1 MARSSAGESVLS
13 RAVRVLEAFNPGVRD
28 LSVSQIARKCEMPV
42 SSAHRIVGD
51 LVEQGLLERLPNG
64 HYRIGLHLWELAV
77 RTPGAVGI
85 RELAL
90 PHLQTAL
97 QRIGQ
102 HVQLAV
108 LQDGEI
114 LSLERLSSANAVIN
128 LTVVGGRMPFY
139 ATSSGLVLV
148 AHASHATQ
156 NALIAEPRKPHRYT
170 PQMTDA
176 ELRIRL
182 EEVRRNGYATTV
194 GFIDPAATAI
204 AVPVSGP
211 VGNVIAA
218 VASVVPSADPHEQA
232 VLDVLRATAASITAS
247 LTRRYSGS

>member
-13 RAVRVLEAFNPGVRD
+13 RAVRVLEAFDPGVRD
-28 LSVSQIARKCEMPV
+28 LSVSQIARKCDMPV
-42 SSAHRIVGD
+42 SSAHRIVGE
-51 LVEQGLLERLPNG
+51 LVEQGLLERLPNT

-90 PHLQTAL
+90 PHLQAAL

-108 LQDGEI
+108 LQEGEI

-156 NALIAEPRKPHRYT
+156 NLLIAEPRKPHRFT

-176 ELRIRL
+176 ELRSRL
-182 EEVRRNGYATTV
+182 NQVHRDGYATTA
-194 GFIDPAATAI
+194 GYIDPAATAI
-204 AVPVSGP
+204 AVPVFGP
-211 VGNVIAA
+211 VGNVIAT

-232 VLDVLRATAASITAS
+232 VLEVLRATAAGITAS
-247 LTRRYSGS
+247 LAKRYSGT

>member
-1 MARSSAGESVLS
+1 VGE
-13 RAVRVLEAFNPGVRD
+13 
-28 LSVSQIARKCEMPV
+28 
-42 SSAHRIVGD
+42 
-51 LVEQGLLERLPNG
+51 LVEQGLLERLPNA

-90 PHLQTAL
+90 PHLQVAL

-139 ATSSGLVLV
+139 ATSSGLVLAANAPQV
-148 AHASHATQ
+148 TQ
-156 NALIAEPRKPHRYT
+156 DVLIAEPRKPHRYA

-176 ELRIRL
+176 ELRSRL
-182 EEVRRNGYATTV
+182 ELVRRDGFATTA
-194 GFIDPAATAI
+194 GYIDPAATAI
-204 AVPVSGP
+204 AVPVIGP
-211 VGNVIAA
+211 VGNVIAT

-232 VLDVLRATAASITAS
+232 VLEVLSATATGITTS
-247 LTRRYSGS
+247 LTRTYSGS